1 MSAQTN
7 PNPVFSGLWIALVTP
22 FKDGQVDH
30 PALRRLVKK
39 LGDDGAAGF
48 VTCGSTGE
56 AAALDEA
63 EQLAMLDTVLDAAGR
78 LPVVMGVS
86 GYHLPQ
92 MLDWVRRLGQ

>member
-1 MSAQTN
+1 MSAPTHST
-7 PNPVFSGLWIALVTP
+7 PVFSGLWIALVTP

-39 LGDDGAAGF
+39 LGADGATGF
-48 VTCGSTGE
+48 VVCGSTGE

-63 EQLAMLDTVLDAAGR
+63 EQLAVLETVLAASGD

-92 MLDWVRRLGQ
+92 MLEWVPC